1 MNINYRVDKS
11 GLFGSCTPNQLIDTA
26 PLLLG
31 HFVSGTVPLT
41 RTALAGKDQCV
52 QERKVEEINLYFM
65 NEIHREI
72 ARDIIYNRCYNN
84 QLK

>member
-11 GLFGSCTPNQLIDTA
+11 GLFGSCTPDQLIDTA

-31 HFVSGTVPLT
+31 QFVSGTVS
-41 RTALAGKDQCV
+41 AGKDQCV

-84 QLK
+84 KLK